1 MNILLANIS
10 LADSFPADSSW
21 ANSVWAVLLPLV
33 DQAPNPEDVKPGWL
47 GFTVFMLL
55 AAAMVFLG
63 LSLRKHLRRVD
74 FEEDGSNAADPSKAR
89 GADPSP

>member
-10 LADSFPADSSW
+10 LAETFQ
-21 ANSVWAVLLPLV
+21 ANSFWAVLLPLV

-55 AAAMVFLG
+55 AVAMVFLG

-74 FEEDGSNAADPSKAR
+74 FEEDGSNSADPSKAR

>member
-10 LADSFPADSSW
+10 LAETFL
-21 ANSVWAVLLPLV
+21 ANSFWAVLLPLV